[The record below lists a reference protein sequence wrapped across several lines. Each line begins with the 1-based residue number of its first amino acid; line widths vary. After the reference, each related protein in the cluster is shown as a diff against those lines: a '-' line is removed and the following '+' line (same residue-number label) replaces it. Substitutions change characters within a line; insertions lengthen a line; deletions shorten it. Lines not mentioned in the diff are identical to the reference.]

1 MPELDHNRWGVS
13 KKSKMLLIPNSS
25 IKPFDAFNKN
35 PPKSQKKTNIFR
47 ESNITD

>member
-25 IKPFDAFNKN
+25 IKAFDAFDKN
-35 PPKSQKKTNIFR
+35 PPKSQKKTNISR

>member
-13 KKSKMLLIPNSS
+13 KKSKMLLIPNNSV
-25 IKPFDAFNKN
+25 KAFDAFDKN
-35 PPKSQKKTNIFR
+35 PPKWQKKPNISR